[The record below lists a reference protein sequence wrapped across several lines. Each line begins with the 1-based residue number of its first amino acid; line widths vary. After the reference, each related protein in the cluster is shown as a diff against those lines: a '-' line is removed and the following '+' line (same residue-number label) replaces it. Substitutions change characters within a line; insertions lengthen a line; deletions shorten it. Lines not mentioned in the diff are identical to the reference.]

1 MEYKVINHTTPENLK
16 DDIEK
21 HLLEGWELAGGVTM
35 ATFPLP
41 GDPIPPGHR
50 VYHTHF
56 FYAQAMTRREQRK
69 ERRINIGG
77 PISYFMPPLKDN
89 SDD

>member
-35 ATFPLP
+35 AAFPLP
-41 GDPIPPGHR
+41 GDPIPPDHR

-56 FYAQAMTRREQRK
+56 FYAQAMTRRERR
-69 ERRINIGG
+69 EFRINLGG
-77 PISYFMPPLKDN
+77 PVSAVMPDSNDKH